1 MFNNRIAAEIK
12 FNLRSYV
19 KGSVKKQASPHSESA
34 KKYVGRYAPTP
45 SGLLHIG
52 HAATFRTAF
61 QRAKQQDGRIV
72 LRIEDLDRDRCKE
85 GYESASIEDM
95 QWLGLLWDR
104 DPRSPEGFIRQSDRL
119 IRYREVLDR
128 LIEAGVVYS
137 CNRSRKEIR
146 EHPSASQNLEGEVLF
161 PESLRPQ
168 ETEDPEEGEERYRQ
182 HWRFR
187 ADYGTVVTFEDRRTG
202 QHSYEAGVDFGDF
215 LVWTKSGYPAYEL
228 AVVVDDIDSG
238 ITEVVR
244 GEDLLTSTA
253 RQILLY
259 RVLGAEVP
267 GFYHC
272 PLIKDEHGVR
282 LAKQYDSKSIRSY
295 RADGYTPEAFWKMLE
310 SVSEG

>member
-1 MFNNRIAAEIK
+1 M
-12 FNLRSYV
+12 
-19 KGSVKKQASPHSESA
+19 KGAVKKQASQHSDS
-34 KKYVGRYAPTP
+34 KRSYTGRYAPTP

-72 LRIEDLDRDRCKE
+72 LRIEDLDRDRCKDD
-85 GYESASIEDM
+85 YESALIEDM
-95 QWLGLLWDR
+95 QWLGLLWDQ
-104 DPRSPEGFIRQSDRL
+104 DPRSTEDYIRQSDQL
-119 IRYREVLDR
+119 ARYREVLDR
-128 LIEAGVVYS
+128 LIEAGAVYS

-146 EHPSASQNLEGEVLF
+146 EYPNTMRNRDGEVLF
-161 PESLRPQ
+161 PRSLRPQ
-168 ETEDPEEGEERYRQ
+168 EPDSPEEGEERYRQ
-182 HWRFR
+182 HWRYR
-187 ADYGTVVTFEDRRTG
+187 VDYGAVVTFEDQRTG
-202 QHSYEAGVDFGDF
+202 KHSYEAGVDFGDF
-215 LVWTKSGYPAYEL
+215 LVWTKSGFPAYEL

-244 GEDLLTSTA
+244 GEDLLTSTS

-259 RVLGAEVP
+259 RILHAEIP
-267 GFYHC
+267 DFYHC

-295 RADGYTPEAFWKMLE
+295 RESGYTPEQFWKMLE